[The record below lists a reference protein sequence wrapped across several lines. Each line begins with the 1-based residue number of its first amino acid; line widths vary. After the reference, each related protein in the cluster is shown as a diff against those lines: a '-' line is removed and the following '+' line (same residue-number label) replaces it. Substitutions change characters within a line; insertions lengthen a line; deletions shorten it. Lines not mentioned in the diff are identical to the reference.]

1 MPNCLEI
8 RNQSELPIIFDTN
21 SQGVSNSCKVV
32 EIKRAFL
39 ELIHAAKLLLIRVK
53 ESRLRYPVSVSHH
66 KTQTPAMSPPS
77 FHLTSQNLNPNPNL
91 YLSIPS
97 PHPSLPQMP
106 GHYGAFSLVVQP
118 MVLSRCFH
126 HSLDGQRGGCKRGRA
141 EGENER
147 KIKGGAFLSFK
158 KNKVD
163 SLTEN

>member
-126 HSLDGQRGGCKRGRA
+126 HSLDG
-141 EGENER
+141 
-147 KIKGGAFLSFK
+147 
-158 KNKVD
+158 
-163 SLTEN
+163 